1 MTLGNS
7 GEKAKSAR
15 MEWVLLAAV
24 LFLAYTNGANDNFKG
39 VASLYGSRA
48 TSYRVAITWATITTF
63 AGSLCAI
70 VLAHGLLRK
79 FSAKGVVPDIFTNS
93 ETFIFAVAFG
103 AALTVLLATQLGFPI
118 STTHALT
125 GGIVGGGL
133 MAAGSSVNIAALGSG
148 FFLPLLLSPV
158 LACALGATIYF
169 IFRAVRLKCGIGK
182 EWCFCVGG
190 KSVTYP
196 SAQAGS
202 VCALES
208 SVAVPELKMASR
220 EQCTQHYAGSF
231 LGVRLQSVID
241 AAHFLTAG
249 LVSLARGL
257 NDTPKIAGL
266 LLLVQQLT
274 PNVKFVFIAA
284 VMAVG
289 GLLNA
294 RKVAN
299 TMSNKITE
307 MNRGQGFA
315 ANLTTGLLVTLASV
329 FSLPVSTTHV
339 SVGSIFGI
347 GLTTRQ
353 ANVETIKK
361 ILLAWVITLPVAA
374 LLSAVAYA
382 VARSF

>member
-1 MTLGNS
+1 
-7 GEKAKSAR
+7 
-15 MEWVLLAAV
+15 MEWLLLAAV

-39 VASLYGSRA
+39 VASLYGSRT

-93 ETFIFAVAFG
+93 ETFIFAVAIG

-125 GGIVGGGL
+125 GGIVGSGL
-133 MAAGSSVNIAALGSG
+133 MAAGSAVNVSALGTG

-158 LACALGATIYF
+158 LACALGATTYLFFWLI
-169 IFRAVRLKCGIGK
+169 RSKSRIGK
-182 EWCFCVGG
+182 EWCVCVGG
-190 KSVTYP
+190 KTVSYAIP
-196 SAQAGS
+196 QASSA
-202 VCALES
+202 CAMES
-208 SVAVPELKMASR
+208 GVAVPEVKMASP
-220 EQCTQHYAGSF
+220 EQCTEYYTGSF

-241 AAHFLTAG
+241 TAHFLTAG
-249 LVSLARGL
+249 LVSFARGL

-274 PNVKFVFIAA
+274 PNVKFVFIAT

-315 ANLTTGLLVTLASV
+315 ANLTTGVLVTLASV

-353 ANVETIKK
+353 ANVGTIKK
-361 ILLAWVITLPVAA
+361 ILLAWVTTLPVAA

-382 VARSF
+382 IARSF